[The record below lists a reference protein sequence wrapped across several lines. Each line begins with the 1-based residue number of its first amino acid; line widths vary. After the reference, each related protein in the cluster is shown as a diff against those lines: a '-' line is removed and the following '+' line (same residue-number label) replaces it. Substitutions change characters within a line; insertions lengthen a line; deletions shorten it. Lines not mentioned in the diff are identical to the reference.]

1 VITTLVKVALQSSSS
16 RGARPQSTRAAP
28 HAVILV
34 AGAATGTKI
43 LDWLV
48 QTAPP
53 RIGSRRRDGHP
64 HGYCRPAGRRPH
76 VQAAWLIAR
85 WALTRA
91 ATRPATKRTLNLIAA
106 RSLADRR
113 VRLACDDR
121 R

>member
-34 AGAATGTKI
+34 AGAASGTKI
-43 LDWLV
+43 LEWLV

-64 HGYCRPAGRRPH
+64 HGYCRPEA
-76 VQAAWLIAR
+76 
-85 WALTRA
+85 TRA
-91 ATRPATKRTLNLIAA
+91 GGLADCPLDLNQGCHAASDEKNSQFNSRAQSRRAA
-106 RSLADRR
+106 RPTC
-113 VRLACDDR
+113 V
-121 R
+121 

>member
-1 VITTLVKVALQSSSS
+1 VKVALQSSSTLVD
-16 RGARPQSTRAAP
+16 RQHSTRAAP

-34 AGAATGTKI
+34 AGAASGTKI

-64 HGYCRPAGRRPH
+64 NGYCRPARRRPH
-76 VQAAWLIAR
+76 VRAAWLIAR

-91 ATRPATKRTLNLIAA
+91 ATRPATKELSI
-106 RSLADRR
+106 
-113 VRLACDDR
+113 
-121 R
+121 